1 MATDDPALQRDLS
14 RLGAGGAND
23 QLRFRLVLRVLF
35 RCLPLLKEVKWHVV
49 AIIVGVLG
57 LALISIFPA
66 FQMYDVFWTRILKGE
81 APTVVQCKLLHLFGA
96 ACDPW
101 TDEARKVGVR
111 KLVIAVTMFSLPLGA
126 GFYAL
131 GYYRIWILQ
140 RVNHVLRMRLL
151 DRLQMLSLR
160 FHADKPVG
168 DAIYRLYQDSGM
180 VTQLVDVLVL
190 RPVRAFGEGLFA
202 LGIVAIF
209 YRPSVALML
218 ALGWPVALYIG
229 YKFSRPLR
237 VGFRSAR
244 EHTSALTS
252 LTQQSLQ
259 GIRVIKAYGAE
270 RAEQRRFEAVSEAAF
285 RQSFAARNR
294 MALYE
299 MLVFW
304 TFATLVLIAAAYG
317 AMLTL
322 DKALLALAIS
332 GFTAWNLGLWEAFRG
347 RTGTVLTTSHGIFQ
361 LWALMQ
367 DMAIGLDRVFEVL
380 DLEPEI
386 KDAPDAVKLPALEH
400 SVELDQVSF
409 AYEPGR
415 PVLREVSLTAAP
427 GTITAIVGPTGSGKS
442 TLMSLLLRLYDPDQ
456 GSVRIDGL
464 DLRKVSID
472 SLRANVA
479 IALQENI
486 LFGTT
491 IGENIRYARPT
502 ASDADVHEAAR
513 VAAATEFI
521 EALPESYATMLGERG
536 AKLST
541 GQRQRLSIARAI
553 LKDTKVLILDEPTA
567 ALDAQT
573 ELRVM
578 KNLAEWCR
586 GRAVFIITHRLST
599 IRRADRIVF
608 LAEGKLL
615 EQGSHAELMQRPGGA
630 YRKLVEGEE
639 AAARA
644 EPAMVAAS

>member
-1 MATDDPALQRDLS
+1 MSVPDPTIQRDLS
-14 RLGAGGAND
+14 RLGAGGTTD
-23 QLRFRLVLRVLF
+23 RLRFRLVLKVLF

-49 AIIVGVLG
+49 AIIAGVLG
-57 LALISIFPA
+57 LALITILPA

-81 APTVVQCKLLHLFGA
+81 APTILQCKLLHAFGA

-101 TDEARKVGVR
+101 TEEARKVGVR
-111 KLVIAVTMFSLPLGA
+111 KLVVAVTMFGLPLGGA
-126 GFYAL
+126 FYGL
-131 GYYRIWILQ
+131 NYYRIWILQ
-140 RVNHVLRMRLL
+140 QVNHVLRMRLL
-151 DRLQMLSLR
+151 DRLQALSLR

-168 DAIYRLYQDSGM
+168 DAIYRMYQDSGM

-190 RPVRAFGEGLFA
+190 RPVRAFGEGMFA
-202 LGIVAIF
+202 LGIVAM
-209 YRPSVALML
+209 YRPSLAALL
-218 ALGWPVALYIG
+218 ALGWPIALVIG

-244 EHTSALTS
+244 EHNSALTS

-259 GIRVIKAYGAE
+259 GIRVIKSYGAE
-270 RAEQRRFEAVSEAAF
+270 LAEQRRFDAVSQVTFQQAF
-285 RQSFAARNR
+285 TARNR

-304 TFATLVLIAAAYG
+304 TFATLIVIGAAIGAVLARDAAP
-317 AMLTL
+317 LVV
-322 DKALLALAIS
+322 AIG
-332 GFTAWNLGLWEAFRG
+332 GFKVWNLGLWEAFRG
-347 RTGTVLTTSHGIFQ
+347 RTGTMQTSSTGLFQ

-380 DLEPEI
+380 DIDPEI
-386 KDAPDAVKLPALEH
+386 KDAPDAVALPKLQH
-400 SVELDQVSF
+400 GVELQNVSF
-409 AYEPGR
+409 AYEAGR
-415 PVLREVSLTAAP
+415 PVLSEVSLTAAP

-456 GSVRIDGL
+456 GSVLIDGL
-464 DLRKVSID
+464 DVRKVTID

-491 IGENIRYARPT
+491 IGENIKYAKPG
-502 ASDADVHEAAR
+502 ASDAEMREAAR
-513 VAAATEFI
+513 VAAADEFI
-521 EALPESYATMLGERG
+521 EQLPERYATMLGERG
-536 AKLST
+536 TKLST

-553 LKDTKVLILDEPTA
+553 LKDTPILVLDEPTA
-567 ALDAQT
+567 ALDAET

-578 KNLAEWCR
+578 KNLAEWGR

-608 LAEGKLL
+608 LSEGKLL
-615 EQGSHAELMQRPGGA
+615 EQGSHQELMQRPGGS

-639 AAARA
+639 AAARR
-644 EPAMVAAS
+644 EPVQVAS